1 MMVTR
6 EACFTPRLPE
16 QGEMGVETCKTLGP
30 EQAISRITALK
41 MTTQWAAYYMLKE
54 NQIGSLEVGKWADFV
69 VIDKDYFAVSGKG
82 IQDINVLLTVIGG
95 KVAYASPD
103 YGPIDRALFKGP
115 EYVREAQLSN

>member
-1 MMVTR
+1 
-6 EACFTPRLPE
+6 
-16 QGEMGVETCKTLGP
+16 
-30 EQAISRITALK
+30 

-115 EYVREAQLSN
+115 EYFREAQLSN